1 MEAAGASKQFQ
12 EPSQHSDVTL
22 VVENQKLY
30 VHKALL
36 ILHSPVFEKM
46 LTGDFKEKEL
56 KEIPLP
62 GKRYSVMVELMK
74 QIYPGDVTDLVKDE
88 TLEDLLQ
95 LADEYAVQ
103 QVFANCTQYINNIL
117 RSEDKLSTDRTLRY
131 LGVVERYEKL
141 QSLRSRLIDRASRIP
156 ANDMMRSQFFR
167 LVPATATRDALL
179 KQILDYGSSIPM
191 YIEIKARRKR
201 YDW

>member
-1 MEAAGASKQFQ
+1 MEAARTSKQFG
-12 EPSQHSDVTL
+12 EPNQHSDVTL

-62 GKRYSVMVELMK
+62 GKKYSVMVELME
-74 QIYPGDVTDLVKDE
+74 QIYPGNATDLVKDE
-88 TLEDLLQ
+88 TIEDLLQ

-103 QVFANCTQYINNIL
+103 QVFTNCTQYINNIL
-117 RSEDKLSTDRTLRY
+117 RSEDELSTDRTLLY
-131 LGVVERYEKL
+131 LGVVERYERL
-141 QSLRSRLIDRASRIP
+141 QSLRSRLIERASRIP
-156 ANDMMRSQFFR
+156 ANDMIRSKFFR
-167 LVPATATRDALL
+167 LVPATAMRDALL
-179 KQILDYGSSIPM
+179 KQILDYGSSIP
-191 YIEIKARRKR
+191 INIKLHPKRKR
-201 YDW
+201 YD